1 MRLALLS
8 FLLAGALMAQTKPD
22 NSNPA
27 AVPDLLKPA
36 TLNQTA
42 PAVFRAKLTTT
53 KGDVV
58 IEVTRDW
65 APLGVDRFYNLVQ
78 AGFFTDCS
86 FYRTIAGFMTQFGIS
101 ARPDVSR
108 AWGEATIAD
117 DPVKQ
122 SNTRGKITFATAGP
136 STRSTQFFINFGDNS
151 RLDALGFAPFGE
163 VVEGMDVV
171 DKIYPGYD
179 AAPAEQYQRIQEQ
192 GKAYLDE
199 AFPMLDR
206 ILTATIVP
214 VPTAPPAP
222 KE

>member
-1 MRLALLS
+1 MRHALFATVLAT
-8 FLLAGALMAQTKPD
+8 ALTAQTKPD
-22 NSNPA
+22 NANPA
-27 AVPDLLKPA
+27 AGADLLKPA

-53 KGDVV
+53 KGDILV
-58 IEVTRDW
+58 EVTRDW
-65 APLGVDRFYNLVQ
+65 APLGADRFFNLVQ

-101 ARPDVSR
+101 ARPEITR
-108 AWGEATIAD
+108 AWGDATIPD

-136 STRSTQFFINFGDNS
+136 NTRSTQFFINFGDNA

-179 AAPAEQYQRIQEQ
+179 AAPADQYLLIQEQ
-192 GKAYLDE
+192 GKPFLE
-199 AFPMLDR
+199 KAFPMLDR
-206 ILTATIVP
+206 ILTAAIV
-214 VPTAPPAP
+214 APAAP
-222 KE
+222 KQ